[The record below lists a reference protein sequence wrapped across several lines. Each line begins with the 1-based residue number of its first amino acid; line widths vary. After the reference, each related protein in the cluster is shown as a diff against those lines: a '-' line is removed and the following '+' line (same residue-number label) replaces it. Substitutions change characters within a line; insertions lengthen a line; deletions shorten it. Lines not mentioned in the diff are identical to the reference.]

1 MRKVKKEAYLS
12 ITRSSNEKMVIEIR
26 DEKRNREIIELNLDD
41 FTKVITGMVM
51 KVEVEKRGE

>member
-12 ITRSSNEKMVIEIR
+12 ITRSSNEKIVIEIK
-26 DEKRNREIIELNLDD
+26 DEKRNREIIELDLAD

-51 KVEVEKRGE
+51 KVEVEKKGE